1 MHAGGQ
7 RFDPAILHQNF
18 VKNNNCLLFLEVN
31 PKVYAKASR
40 RVENGE
46 IAYDIVRKNEDI
58 TSNIRTRGVVF
69 ILDFLV

>member
-1 MHAGGQ
+1 M
-7 RFDPAILHQNF
+7 
-18 VKNNNCLLFLEVN
+18 
-31 PKVYAKASR
+31 YAKASR

-58 TSNIRTRGVVF
+58 TSNIRTREVVF